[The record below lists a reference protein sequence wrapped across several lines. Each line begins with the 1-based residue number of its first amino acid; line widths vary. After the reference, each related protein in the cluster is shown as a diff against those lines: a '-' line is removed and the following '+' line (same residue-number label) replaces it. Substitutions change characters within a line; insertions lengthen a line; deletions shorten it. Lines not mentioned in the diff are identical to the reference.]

1 MPPNM
6 SMPNVRVDAEANPVH
21 SSSHPNSQ
29 DADGSAIPRA
39 KRVLVIGYSQS
50 GQLTRIAERILAPL
64 RQAGDIEVHVET
76 LRPRQPYPF
85 PWTFFSFL
93 DAFPESAHLVAP
105 ALEPLTLRGDEDFDL
120 VILPYQVW
128 FLAPSLPVTAFLKHP
143 VAQRLLNGK
152 PVVTVIA
159 CRNMWMLAQ
168 EKMKQML
175 SDCGARLIDNVV
187 LTDPS
192 PTLVTLV
199 TTPYWLLTGHKRLLG
214 FPAAGIDDASIAQAE
229 RFGCA
234 LRDGLRLDMERGQG
248 PMLQGLKSCVADPCL
263 YFSERAGTRSFFLWA
278 KLLRAAG
285 GPRAPVRKPLL
296 MVYVVFLVLLILSVV
311 PLSLLVQIALR
322 PWLTKQFTE
331 LKLRFEM
338 PSGSGQERMGMYEC

>member
-1 MPPNM
+1 MPI
-6 SMPNVRVDAEANPVH
+6 RCIDAELNSVP
-21 SSSHPNSQ
+21 SSPHNYSQ
-29 DADGSAIPRA
+29 EDDGSAVPRA

-64 RQAGDIEVHVET
+64 RQAGDVEVRVET

-105 ALEPLTLRGDEDFDL
+105 TLEPLTLRGDEEFDL

-143 VAQRLLNGK
+143 LAQRLLCGK

-192 PTLVTLV
+192 PTLVTLL
-199 TTPYWLLTGHKRLLG
+199 TTPYWLLTGHKRLLAL
-214 FPAAGIDDASIAQAE
+214 PAAGVDDSSVAQAE
-229 RFGCA
+229 RFGYA
-234 LRDGLRLDMERGQG
+234 LRDGLRRNAERGDG
-248 PMLQGLKSCVADPCL
+248 PMLHGLKACVADPRL
-263 YFSERAGTRSFFLWA
+263 YLSERAGTHSFYLWG

-285 GPRAPVRKPLL
+285 GPGALGRKPLL

-311 PLSLLVQIALR
+311 PLSLLVQAALR
-322 PWLTKQFTE
+322 PWLTQQLAA

-338 PSGSGQERMGMYEC
+338 PSGSGQERMGVYEY

>member
-1 MPPNM
+1 MPI
-6 SMPNVRVDAEANPVH
+6 RRLDAEVNSVH
-21 SSSHPNSQ
+21 SIPHSDSQ
-29 DADGSAIPRA
+29 EDSGSAAPRA

-64 RQAGDIEVHVET
+64 RQAGDVEVRVET

-105 ALEPLTLRGDEDFDL
+105 PLEPLTLRGDEDFDL

-143 VAQRLLNGK
+143 LAQRLLSGK

-192 PTLVTLV
+192 PTLLTLV
-199 TTPYWLLTGHKRLLG
+199 TTPYWLLTGRKRLLAL
-214 FPAAGIDDASIAQAE
+214 PTAGIDDSSVAQAE

-234 LRDGLRLDMERGQG
+234 LRDGLRRDAERGQG
-248 PMLQGLKSCVADPCL
+248 PMLHGLKACVADPRL
-263 YFSERAGTRSFFLWA
+263 YLSERAGTRSFYLWG

-285 GPRAPVRKPLL
+285 GPGALGRKPVLV
-296 MVYVVFLVLLILSVV
+296 VYVVFLILLILTVV
-311 PLSLLVQIALR
+311 PLSLLAQVALR
-322 PWLTKQFTE
+322 PLLAKQLDA

-338 PSGSGQERMGMYEC
+338 PSGSGQERMGRYGY